1 MNEEEE
7 EILDRDKRIRRPPNY
22 LKDYVLLPYPEAL
35 NDFIEWKDHRKNYV
49 SKILPARH
57 VKDALK

>member
-22 LKDYVLLPYPEAL
+22 LHDPEAL
-35 NDFIEWKDHRKNYV
+35 NDFIEWKEDHRKNYV
-49 SKILPARH
+49 SKFFLRGM
-57 VKDALK
+57 

>member
-22 LKDYVLLPYPEAL
+22 LHDPEAL
-35 NDFIEWKDHRKNYV
+35 NDFIEWKEDHRKNYV